1 MLVAQQPVALGV
13 LWYTLIAIAPVVLLW
28 LGLRIPRMVAAV
40 RRRRAARSREQ
51 VPQGLPIE
59 RLALDLWRLRSELL
73 TQPPANYVRRTALL
87 SAYDSVLAATCARLE
102 IRTELG
108 SVSSWQDL
116 ELERLRAEAAIE
128 QAGLPLVRP

>member
-13 LWYTLIAIAPVVLLW
+13 FWYTLIAIAPVVLLW
-28 LGLRIPRMVAAV
+28 LALRLPRMVSAVRDRRAV
-40 RRRRAARSREQ
+40 RRREQ
-51 VPQGLPIE
+51 TPQGLPIE
-59 RLALDLWRLRSELL
+59 RLAVDLWRLRSELV

-87 SAYDSVLAATCARLE
+87 SAYDTVLTATCARLE

-108 SVSSWQDL
+108 TVSSWQDL

>member
-13 LWYTLIAIAPVVLLW
+13 VWYTLIAVAPVALL
-28 LGLRIPRMVAAV
+28 LLALRMPRLVAAV
-40 RRRRAARSREQ
+40 RGRRSAKRAEPVS
-51 VPQGLPIE
+51 VGPPIE
-59 RLALDLWRLRSELL
+59 LLAVDLWRLRSELV
-73 TQPPANYVRRTALL
+73 TQPPTNYVRRTALL